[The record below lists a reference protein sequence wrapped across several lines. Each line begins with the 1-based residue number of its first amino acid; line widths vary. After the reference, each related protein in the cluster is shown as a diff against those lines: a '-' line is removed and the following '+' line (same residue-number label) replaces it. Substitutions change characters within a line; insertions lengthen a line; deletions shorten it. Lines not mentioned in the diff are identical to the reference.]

1 MASDKKR
8 RKAAKAAK
16 QKPQVGPFRHP
27 DGDRRHRGLATR
39 VEDAIKDKERLRTLY
54 GAVEL
59 PEEDEEPTGY

>member
-27 DGDRRHRGLATR
+27 DGDRRHRGLAIR
-39 VEDAIKDKERLRTLY
+39 VEDAIKTKERMRTLY
-54 GAVEL
+54 GAVDL
-59 PEEDEEPTGY
+59 PEEGKETSG